1 MQTVNSINVKTSLK
15 SRLVSCY
22 HFRKRDLA
30 GSDREPASE
39 TSRIDLQ
46 KVLASKKFVVLTYG
60 FVPGIPAVVW
70 FSRRTTHD
78 EKQAG
83 MMGEDF
89 FSEVFTHVGQWVTH
103 VDPLAHFHKSLRH
116 G

>member
-1 MQTVNSINVKTSLK
+1 
-15 SRLVSCY
+15 
-22 HFRKRDLA
+22 
-30 GSDREPASE
+30 
-39 TSRIDLQ
+39 
-46 KVLASKKFVVLTYG
+46 
-60 FVPGIPAVVW
+60 VPGIPAVVW

-83 MMGEDF
+83 MMGEGF
-89 FSEVFTHVGQWVTH
+89 FSEVFTHVGQWGTH